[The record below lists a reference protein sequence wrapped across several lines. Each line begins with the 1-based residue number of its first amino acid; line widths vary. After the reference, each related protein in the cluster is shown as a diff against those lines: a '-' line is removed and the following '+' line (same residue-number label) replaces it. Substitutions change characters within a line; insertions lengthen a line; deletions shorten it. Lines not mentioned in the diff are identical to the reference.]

1 MSLPIELA
9 PEVTLPRIL
18 FIIPVKNDMM
28 KSYIPWMKAS
38 TGAKNDCPVGVA
50 IQAVVFIGLMLAATY
65 VGIINTK
72 KVHLRERE

>member
-28 KSYIPWMKAS
+28 KSYMPWMKARA
-38 TGAKNDCPVGVA
+38 GAKNDRPVGVA
-50 IQAVVFIGLMLAATY
+50 IAATCL
-65 VGIINTK
+65 GSNTIASMATVTIMKRK
-72 KVHLRERE
+72 K